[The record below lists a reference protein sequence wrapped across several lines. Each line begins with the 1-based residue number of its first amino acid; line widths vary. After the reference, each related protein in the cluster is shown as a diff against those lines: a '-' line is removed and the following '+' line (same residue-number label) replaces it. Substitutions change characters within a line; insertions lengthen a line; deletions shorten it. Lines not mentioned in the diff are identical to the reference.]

1 MEQGKRSFFRKLK
14 TSIFDFDGYQD
25 LAAEKIIRTIL
36 YIVLLMIIFSVVI
49 SFAYTCKMFQTVN
62 QAEKFINNNISE
74 IAFDNYTLTVTPS
87 NNEGIIDVSTDNFVI
102 NRVIV
107 NTKDLD
113 ENEINDAISE
123 IRSEENGILIL
134 KDRIIIKTALSSNT
148 MQYSLEDISKQ
159 YNINNLSKDEVIN
172 ILNSNE
178 LKLFIL
184 TLFGIIA
191 IYIFVVYFFSILVDI
206 LLFAVLAYIVS
217 RLARLR
223 LKYSAIYNIAAYS
236 ITLPVILNM
245 LYIVANIL
253 TGFTMKYFQIMY
265 TSIASIYII
274 TAILMIKSDV
284 IRKQMELNRIIEEQE
299 RVKQELKQK
308 EEERKA
314 KEELERREKRRKE
327 KQKEE
332 KEKKEKDENTGSEPE
347 GNNA

>member
-25 LAAEKIIRTIL
+25 LAAEKITKTIL
-36 YIVLLMIIFSVVI
+36 YIALLMIIFSVVI
-49 SFAYTCKMFQTVN
+49 SFTYTCKMFQIVN
-62 QAEKFINNNISE
+62 QAKEYISNNISE
-74 IAFDNYTLTVTPS
+74 ITFNDYELTVTPS
-87 NNEGIIDVSTDNFVI
+87 NNEDIIDVSTDNFVI
-102 NRVIV
+102 NRIIV
-107 NTKDLD
+107 NTEDLD
-113 ENEINDAISE
+113 ENGKNNAISD

-134 KDRIIIKTALSSNT
+134 KDRIIIKTALSSNV
-148 MQYSLEDISKQ
+148 MQYSYEDISKQ
-159 YNINNLSKDEVIN
+159 YNINNLSKEELIN

-178 LKLFIL
+178 LKLFVISL
-184 TLFGIIA
+184 LVIIT

-245 LYIVANIL
+245 LYFVANIL

-327 KQKEE
+327 KQKE
-332 KEKKEKDENTGSEPE
+332 KKEKNENTGNEPE